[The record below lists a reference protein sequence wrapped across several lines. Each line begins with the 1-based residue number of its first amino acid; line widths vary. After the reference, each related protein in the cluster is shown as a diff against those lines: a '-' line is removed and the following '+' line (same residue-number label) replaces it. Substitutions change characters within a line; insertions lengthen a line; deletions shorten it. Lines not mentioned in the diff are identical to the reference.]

1 MRLLAVT
8 AMAATVLVFT
18 FPQTSRVLA
27 EASDIGA
34 ASRPFPLEGGPPAES
49 DNSGQSSDQPSG
61 RAERPGEVSSEKSQT
76 SSPKAGEARI
86 RGRRAAIHRHSR
98 HAFAFSHS
106 RHRLFIHRHGHR
118 VAALDEPGGM

>member
-8 AMAATVLVFT
+8 AVTAAVVVFT
-18 FPQTSRVLA
+18 FPQTSPVLA
-27 EASDIGA
+27 QPSDIGA

-49 DNSGQSSDQPSG
+49 ENSGQSSDQPSG

-86 RGRRAAIHRHSR
+86 HGHRAAIHRHGR
-98 HAFAFSHS
+98 HAFAFNHS
-106 RHRLFIHRHGHR
+106 RHRLLIHRHGHR